1 MSNDTKRTIGFIVF
15 GIVFY
20 GAMFA
25 LMLLGW
31 KVSDEAQRFYNYS
44 ILAIIAITPMAID
57 LHESIEKR
65 LFPKTKQVRD

>member
-20 GAMFA
+20 GALFA
-25 LMLLGW
+25 LMLAGW

-44 ILAIIAITPMAID
+44 ILAIFALTPLALD
-57 LHESIEKR
+57 LYGGIEKR